1 MPTLDDFNDEPADQA
16 VQALRAC
23 NAAPRFAAEIVAGRP
38 YRDVETLVGRAEE
51 VARALPWADVAIA
64 LAAHPRI
71 GDRVDGSS
79 AEAESSRREQS
90 SMGDADAATRDALLE
105 GNRAYEE
112 RFDHVFLIRASGRSP
127 EEMLAELRRRLDN
140 DEDAERAEVTAQ
152 LAQIT
157 GLRVRAMVSD
167 TTATGERASQRH
179 ARSRQGVS
187 IAASASQRGAE
198 RPRRRPTT
206 SSPEG
211 SQ

>member
-1 MPTLDDFNDEPADQA
+1 MADLNDFNDGAADQV

-23 NAAPRFAAEIVAGRP
+23 NAAPRFAAEVAAGRP
-38 YRDVETLVGRAEE
+38 YRDVDTLVHRAEE
-51 VARALPWADVAIA
+51 VSRALPWDDVAMA

-71 GDRVDGSS
+71 GDRVAGSS

-90 SMGDADAATRDALLE
+90 SMDDADAATRDALVE

-140 DEDAERAEVTAQ
+140 DEETERAEVTEQ

-157 GLRVRAMVSD
+157 ALRVRGLVS
-167 TTATGERASQRH
+167 
-179 ARSRQGVS
+179 
-187 IAASASQRGAE
+187 
-198 RPRRRPTT
+198 
-206 SSPEG
+206 
-211 SQ
+211 